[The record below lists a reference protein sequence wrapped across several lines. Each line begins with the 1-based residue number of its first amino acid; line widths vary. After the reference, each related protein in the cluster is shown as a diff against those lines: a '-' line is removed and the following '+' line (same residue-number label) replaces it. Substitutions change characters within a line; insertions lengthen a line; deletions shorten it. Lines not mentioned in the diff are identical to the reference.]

1 MLLATTNAGIHGLSA
16 PGVYLATDVA
26 TDTGGLLPHPFTLT
40 SLAKGG
46 LLSVALAV
54 KVLQPSLPVR

>member
-1 MLLATTNAGIHGLSA
+1 MADNAGLHGLTA
-16 PGVYLATDVA
+16 PGVYLAADVA

-40 SLAKGG
+40 EPLAWPGG

-54 KVLQPSLPVR
+54 QALRPILPVR